1 MKEILIKIGVPEGT
15 SVSDLLFLL
24 KTERLAW
31 IVVHPCNGRYFQ
43 SDLYYKWSSQGDWL
57 QYPIA
62 HSRKNLFLTEEECL
76 LEALEHMITCSF
88 YRKFL

>member
-1 MKEILIKIGVPEGT
+1 MKVILIKLGVDVNMSVPE
-15 SVSDLLFLL
+15 LLFWL
-24 KTERLAW
+24 KTEKLAW
-31 IVVHPCNGRYFQ
+31 VIVHPCNGRYFQ

-57 QYPIA
+57 LHVVA